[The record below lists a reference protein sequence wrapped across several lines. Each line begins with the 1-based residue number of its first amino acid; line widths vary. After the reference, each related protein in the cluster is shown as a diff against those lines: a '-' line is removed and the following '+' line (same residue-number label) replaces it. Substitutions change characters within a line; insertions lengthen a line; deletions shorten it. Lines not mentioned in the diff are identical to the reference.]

1 MSIQGSLRSLKS
13 PYGPAYDID
22 DAVAVWTLE
31 ENLLQR
37 SGLPR
42 EFDFV
47 LLVHKPDDVKN
58 VFLRVDVDA
67 TVEAWFGEYPQWY
80 TNVSRYQ
87 PTQDLT
93 LDLSTDIGQRFLPSS
108 PGRGFNFA
116 DLPRPLQEYVIMP
129 GTVYPASVRVCRP
142 PCWMVADKSRT
153 PQKDQNPM
161 DGVVVHLITT
171 PRSTTGRSITAS
183 PTTKLLKLPQWP

>member
-13 PYGPAYDID
+13 PLGSEYDVD

-47 LLVHKPDDVKN
+47 LLVHKPDDVQN
-58 VFLRVDVDA
+58 VYLSVDVD
-67 TVEAWFGEYPQWY
+67 TIVESWFGEYPQWY
-80 TNVSRYQ
+80 TNLSRYL
-87 PTQDLT
+87 PTRDLT
-93 LDLSTDIGQRFLPSS
+93 LNLNMDIGQRFFPLR

-116 DLPRPLQEYVIMP
+116 DLPRPLENYVIMP
-129 GTVYPASVRVCRP
+129 GTVYPANVRHYRYL
-142 PCWMVADKSRT
+142 
-153 PQKDQNPM
+153 
-161 DGVVVHLITT
+161 H
-171 PRSTTGRSITAS
+171 
-183 PTTKLLKLPQWP
+183 